1 MILHR
6 CSQLCEPELLH
17 VLVLLLKVCNL
28 VVVGL
33 VREISE
39 LAVKFLLYMV
49 GAEVM
54 NELQDVRLNARSVT
68 TGSITVMIALKQV
81 TIGIEWLHFH
91 GVNDVHSL
99 ENLFALS
106 L

>member
-1 MILHR
+1 MILHG
-6 CSQLCEPELLH
+6 CAQLCEPQLLH

-28 VVVGL
+28 IVVGL
-33 VREISE
+33 VCEVSE
-39 LAVKFLLYMV
+39 LTMKFLLHRV

-68 TGSITVMIALKQV
+68 TGRITVVIALEQV

-91 GVNDVHSL
+91 SVNHVHSL
-99 ENLFALS
+99 ENLFALG